1 MRCLDDE
8 ESSLGTMFCSH
19 FQLIMPSVS
28 LDSICFQ
35 SNGISSKSQSER
47 SISLI
52 GLEQDEERETKKEGR
67 RRVSEE
73 RKMR

>member
-52 GLEQDEERETKKEGR
+52 GLEQDEERETKKE
-67 RRVSEE
+67 EE
-73 RKMR
+73 EELVKRGK